1 MKISKMLRLK
11 LVHNIDKTTSRNVL
25 CISAPEDGES
35 LAQKTVIVIDYSG
48 SMSSDA
54 TPGLPESERDGIS
67 ILMLIIHCIKV
78 MIGCYSKKDSVSI
91 VCFNENA
98 QLYFPMTKMT
108 DANKNNILSKLESI
122 RAGGSTRIW
131 SGIKMGLNTLKNS
144 FQVNEQ
150 CNQTIMVFTDGKD
163 ESANKPLRGNI
174 YELDGFIRDNSDWCK
189 TITMNTVGF
198 GSKLDSKELFEM
210 AERLNGTFS
219 HIPESSTAGTIMI
232 NRLATDLTSYGNNI
246 RVIATMKDGSV
257 STTNIGSICV
267 GQNRTHPICHSLDDT
282 QKIEVSMFNGLS
294 HVVTQVDLTT
304 VTEDKKTVLECWAKL
319 DLIKTIE
326 HNIDKIQTTS
336 PTVSLPYCTVQFA
349 NFRTRNEMN
358 NSYPYIQGCL
368 KDVDDQLRKA
378 VEKEKWCAAWGLHY
392 LRSYLHTTRR
402 EIVNN
407 FRDYAIQHFASDK
420 FTDLQTHCEK
430 IFLATPPIPKK
441 TPIARTNTYTSTP
454 RLNPTIDTSTSSSNS
469 SFETRYFGSCFHP
482 ESSIMMADGSV
493 KPVGQV
499 RKGDIVSC
507 GNDRVASV
515 RCVTFSSGLFEMI
528 NIDGFSLTSTHP
540 VRSLNPEEDK
550 WVRPKDISSN
560 RYEYDKVVNF
570 LLDAHHEIVGVRSG
584 GILSPIRCCTLAHG
598 LKGDVIEHD
607 YLGTD
612 KVARDLEEI
621 EGFDSGIIYVC
632 FTRENEYISG
642 IQLMR

>member
-1 MKISKMLRLK
+1 MLRLK
-11 LVHNIDKTTSRNVL
+11 LVNDKNITPRNVL
-25 CISAPEDGES
+25 CISSPDDGES
-35 LAQKTVIVIDYSG
+35 LSQKTVIVIDYSG
-48 SMSSDA
+48 SMSIDA

-78 MIGCYSKKDSVSI
+78 MIGCYTKKDSVAI

-108 DANKNNILSKLESI
+108 DANKKKLLCKLESI
-122 RAGGSTRIW
+122 TAGGSTRIW
-131 SGIKMGLNTLKNS
+131 SGIKMGLDTLKNS
-144 FQVNEQ
+144 FQENEQ
-150 CNQTIMVFTDGKD
+150 CNQTIMVFTDGVD

-174 YELDGFIRDNSDWCK
+174 YELDGFIRDNSEWCK

-198 GSKLDSKELFEM
+198 GSKLDSKELFDM

-232 NRLATDLTSYGNNI
+232 NRLATDLTTYGNNI
-246 RVIATMKDGSV
+246 RVIATMKDSSV
-257 STTNIGSICV
+257 SSTNIGSICV
-267 GQNRTHPICHSLDDT
+267 GQNRTHPICHSLDDI
-282 QKIEVSMFNGLS
+282 QKIEVSMFNGLT
-294 HVVTQVDLTT
+294 HVVTQVDLTS

-392 LRSYLHTTRR
+392 LRSYLHTTRK

-407 FRDYAIQHFASDK
+407 FRDYAIQHFASNK

-454 RLNPTIDTSTSSSNS
+454 TLNPTIDTSSNA
-469 SFETRYFGSCFHP
+469 SFENRYFGSCFDP
-482 ESSIMMADGSV
+482 NSSILMSDGTV
-493 KPVGQV
+493 KDAGDVK
-499 RKGDIVSC
+499 KGDLVSC
-507 GNDRVASV
+507 GDNRFASV
-515 RCVTFSSGLFEMI
+515 RCVTVSTGLFEMVD
-528 NIDGFSLTSTHP
+528 IDGFALTSTHP
-540 VRSLNPEEDK
+540 VRSLDLGEDK

-560 RYEYDKVVNF
+560 CYEYDKVVNF
-570 LLDAHHEIVGVRSG
+570 LLDAHHEIVGVCSQ
-584 GILSPIRCCTLAHG
+584 STTIRCCTLAHG
-598 LKGDVIEHD
+598 FKGEVIEHD

-612 KVARDLEEI
+612 KVVHDMEQI
-621 EGFDSGIIYVC
+621 EGFDSGIIHVC

-642 IQLMR
+642 IQSTR

>member
-1 MKISKMLRLK
+1 MLGLK
-11 LVHNIDKTTSRNVL
+11 LVNDKNTPSRNVL
-25 CISAPEDGES
+25 CISSPEDGDS
-35 LAQKTVIVIDYSG
+35 LPQKTVIVIDYSG

-91 VCFNENA
+91 VCFNEDA
-98 QLYFPMTKMT
+98 RLYFPMTKMT
-108 DANKNNILSKLESI
+108 DANKNNLLSKLESI
-122 RAGGSTRIW
+122 TAGGSTRIW
-131 SGIKMGLNTLKNS
+131 SGIKMGLDTLKNS

-174 YELDGFIRDNSDWCK
+174 YELDGFIRDNLDWCK

-198 GSKLDSKELFEM
+198 GNKLDSKELFEM

-232 NRLATDLTSYGNNI
+232 NRLATDLTTYGNNI
-246 RVIATMKDGSV
+246 RVIATMKDDSV
-257 STTNIGSICV
+257 SSTNIGSICV

-326 HNIDKIQTTS
+326 HNIDNIQTTS

-349 NFRTRNEMN
+349 NFRTRNEN

-368 KDVDDQLRKA
+368 EDVDDQLRKA

-392 LRSYLHTTRR
+392 LRSYLHTTRK

-407 FRDYAIQHFASDK
+407 FRDKAIQHFASK
-420 FTDLQTHCEK
+420 TFTDLQTHCEK

-441 TPIARTNTYTSTP
+441 TPVARTNTYTSTP
-454 RLNPTIDTSTSSSNS
+454 TLNPTTSNS
-469 SFETRYFGSCFHP
+469 SFENRYFGSCFHP
-482 ESSIMMADGSV
+482 FSCILMADGSV
-493 KPVGQV
+493 TLAGHV

-515 RCVTFSSGLFEMI
+515 RCVTFSTGLFEMVD
-528 NIDGFSLTSTHP
+528 IDGFSLTSTHP
-540 VRSLNPEEDK
+540 VRSLDPEENK
-550 WVRPKDISSN
+550 WVYPKDISSN
-560 RYEYDKVVNF
+560 RSEYNQVVNF
-570 LLDAHHEIVGVRSG
+570 LLDAHHEIVGVRSQS
-584 GILSPIRCCTLAHG
+584 LSPIRCCTLGHG

-612 KVARDLEEI
+612 KVARDLEQI
-621 EGFDSGIIYVC
+621 PGFNDGVLCIS

-642 IQLMR
+642 VISAVA

>member
-1 MKISKMLRLK
+1 MLRLK
-11 LVHNIDKTTSRNVL
+11 LVNDKNITPRNVL
-25 CISAPEDGES
+25 CISSPKDEES
-35 LAQKTVIVIDYSG
+35 LPQKTVIVIDYSG
-48 SMSSDA
+48 SMSIDA

-78 MIGCYSKKDSVSI
+78 MIGCYSKKDSVAI
-91 VCFNENA
+91 VCFNEDA
-98 QLYFPMTKMT
+98 KLYFPMTKMT
-108 DANKNNILSKLESI
+108 DANKKNLLSKLDSI
-122 RAGGSTRIW
+122 IAGGSTRIW
-131 SGIKMGLNTLKNS
+131 SGIKMGLDTLKNS

-174 YELDGFIRDNSDWCK
+174 YELDGFITDNSDWCK

-198 GSKLDSKELFEM
+198 GNRLDSKELFEI

-219 HIPESSTAGTIMI
+219 HIPEASTAGTIMI
-232 NRLATDLTSYGNNI
+232 NRLATDITTYGNNI
-246 RVIATMKDGSV
+246 RVIATMKDDSV
-257 STTNIGSICV
+257 SNTNIGSICV
-267 GQNRTHPICHSLDDT
+267 GQNRTHPICHSLDDI
-282 QKIEVSMFNGLS
+282 QKIEVSMFNGLT
-294 HVVTQVDLTT
+294 HVVTQVDLTS
-304 VTEDKKTVLECWAKL
+304 VTEDKKTVFECWAKL

-326 HNIDKIQTTS
+326 HNIDNIQTTS

-349 NFRTRNEMN
+349 NFRKRNEIN

-368 KDVDDQLRKA
+368 EDVDDQLRKA
-378 VEKEKWCAAWGLHY
+378 VEKEKWCAAWGLNY

-407 FRDYAIQHFASDK
+407 FRDKAIQHFASKK

-441 TPIARTNTYTSTP
+441 TPIARTNTYSSTP
-454 RLNPTIDTSTSSSNS
+454 TRPTIDTSSNA
-469 SFETRYFGSCFHP
+469 SFENRYFGSCFDP
-482 ESSIMMADGSV
+482 NSSILMSDGTV
-493 KPVGQV
+493 KYAGDVK
-499 RKGDIVSC
+499 KGDLVSC
-507 GNDRVASV
+507 GDNRFASV
-515 RCVTFSSGLFEMI
+515 RCVTVSTGLFEMVD
-528 NIDGFSLTSTHP
+528 IDGFALTSTHP
-540 VRSLNPEEDK
+540 VRSLDPGEDK

-570 LLDAHHEIVGVRSG
+570 LLDEHHEIVGVCSQ
-584 GILSPIRCCTLAHG
+584 STTIRCCTLAHG
-598 LKGDVIEHD
+598 FKGEVIEHD

-612 KVARDLEEI
+612 KVVHDMEQI
-621 EGFDSGIIYVC
+621 EGFDSGIIHVC

-642 IQLMR
+642 IQSTR

>member
-1 MKISKMLRLK
+1 MLRLK
-11 LVHNIDKTTSRNVL
+11 LVQNSDKNTTSHNVL
-25 CISAPEDGES
+25 CISAPDDVES
-35 LAQKTVIVIDYSG
+35 LPQKTVIVIDYSG
-48 SMSSDA
+48 SMSFDA
-54 TPGLPESERDGIS
+54 TPDLPESERDGIS
-67 ILMLIIHCIKV
+67 ILMLIIHCVKV
-78 MIGCYSKKDSVSI
+78 MIGSYSKKDSVAI
-91 VCFNENA
+91 VCFNEDA
-98 QLYFPMTKMT
+98 KLYFPMTKMT
-108 DANKNNILSKLESI
+108 DSNKNKLLSKLDSI
-122 RAGGSTRIW
+122 TAGGSTRIW
-131 SGIKMGLNTLKNS
+131 SGIKMGLDTLKNS

-174 YELDGFIRDNSDWCK
+174 YELDGFIRSNSEWCN

-198 GSKLDSKELFEM
+198 GNKLDSKELFEM

-232 NRLATDLTSYGNNI
+232 NRLATDLTTYGNNI
-246 RVIATMKDGSV
+246 CVIATMKDGSV
-257 STTNIGSICV
+257 SSTNIGSICV

-392 LRSYLHTTRR
+392 LRSYLHTTSK

-407 FRDYAIQHFASDK
+407 FRDYAIQYFASTK

-441 TPIARTNTYTSTP
+441 TPIARDNTYTSTP
-454 RLNPTIDTSTSSSNS
+454 TLNPTIDTSSTST
-469 SFETRYFGSCFHP
+469 FENRYFGSCFHP
-482 ESSIMMADGSV
+482 FSSILMADGSV
-493 KPVGQV
+493 KLVGHV
-499 RKGDIVSC
+499 RKGDLVSC
-507 GNDRVASV
+507 GDDRVASV
-515 RCVTFSSGLFEMI
+515 RCVTFSTGIFEMVD
-528 NIDGFSLTSTHP
+528 IDGFSLTSTHP
-540 VRSLNPEEDK
+540 VRSLDPKENK
-550 WVRPKDISSN
+550 WVYPKDISSN
-560 RYEYDKVVNF
+560 RSEYNQVVNF
-570 LLDAHHEIVGVRSG
+570 LLDAHHEIVGVRSQS
-584 GILSPIRCCTLAHG
+584 LSPIRCCTLGHG

-612 KVARDLEEI
+612 KVVHDLEQI
-621 EGFDSGIIYVC
+621 PGFYGGALCVS
-632 FTRENEYISG
+632 FTRKNEYISG
-642 IQLMR
+642 VVGM